1 VRDQKKREREVF
13 DGRGRVS
20 VSRRGRVPLLV
31 VHQQRN
37 EDRDRGNFVKGRK
50 VST

>member
-1 VRDQKKREREVF
+1 MDRRKREREVF
-13 DGRGRVS
+13 DEMGQVS
-20 VSRRGRVPLLV
+20 VLRRGRVHELV